1 MLVLSCWCQYL
12 YQKLVLHLTLNVTC
26 RAYKLGKRR
35 WSFNQC
41 ELLLMLADSNSPSK
55 QPLPLTVTQ
64 ATLIKGNESEATCN
78 VSICSWLCFQT
89 FAVGQR
95 FLGLCLTHQLLDLS
109 AIVYLLTTMQL
120 PLCQYTHSC
129 GLCAPGLCALAQ
141 SPCSIQFAVQDSNSS
156 KISYQVQLSNG
167 SHVIASFYLVY
178 PEPSS
183 SVAQQGFGCG
193 TVIPTTEYSWSLVTR
208 GVMLMLLGRCCLV
221 YRACLLHVLVI
232 QLQYKN
238 M

>member
-1 MLVLSCWCQYL
+1 
-12 YQKLVLHLTLNVTC
+12 
-26 RAYKLGKRR
+26 
-35 WSFNQC
+35 
-41 ELLLMLADSNSPSK
+41 MLADSNSPSK

-89 FAVGQR
+89 SAVGHR

-129 GLCAPGLCALAQ
+129 GLCALGLCALAQ

-193 TVIPTTEYSWSLVTR
+193 TVTQTPEYSWSLVTR

-221 YRACLLHVLVI
+221 YSMLAACACHTATI
-232 QLQYKN
+232 QEYVRSQRLMANSCAQDLSTVN
-238 M
+238 VECSGISLPTTD